1 MKTVLITGAYSGVGN
16 QLVNKFLNENY
27 KIVALDIK
35 DIEEKENLLFY
46 NCNITD
52 DNRLNEIKKDLNNK
66 NIIFDLI
73 INVAGIHKMA
83 SLVESDN
90 DVLKSVIN
98 VNLVGT
104 MLVNKTFYS
113 LLKPKG
119 KIIIVTSEVASFDP
133 LPFNGLY
140 NISKSALDCY
150 SQALRQELN
159 LLDQKVITIR
169 PGAIKTPL
177 SDNSLTDTSTL
188 ANETI
193 LYKNQAGNFLDL
205 VKNFMGTPME
215 AKKLADFIYKVSIKK
230 HNKLIY
236 KKHTNV
242 GLYLLSI
249 LPKRLQCYIIKKLL
263 NRKRK

>member
-98 VNLVGT
+98 VNLVVVVINVLLH
-104 MLVNKTFYS
+104 LVEES
-113 LLKPKG
+113 
-119 KIIIVTSEVASFDP
+119 I
-133 LPFNGLY
+133 
-140 NISKSALDCY
+140 
-150 SQALRQELN
+150 
-159 LLDQKVITIR
+159 
-169 PGAIKTPL
+169 
-177 SDNSLTDTSTL
+177 
-188 ANETI
+188 
-193 LYKNQAGNFLDL
+193 
-205 VKNFMGTPME
+205 
-215 AKKLADFIYKVSIKK
+215 FIYVFV
-230 HNKLIY
+230 Y
-236 KKHTNV
+236 
-242 GLYLLSI
+242 
-249 LPKRLQCYIIKKLL
+249 R
-263 NRKRK
+263 